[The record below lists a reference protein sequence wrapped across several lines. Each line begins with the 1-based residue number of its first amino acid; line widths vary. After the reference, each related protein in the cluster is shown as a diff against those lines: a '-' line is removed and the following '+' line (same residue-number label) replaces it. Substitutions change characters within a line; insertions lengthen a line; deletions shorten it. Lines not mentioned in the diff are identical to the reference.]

1 MFAVIM
7 AGGKGTRFWPRS
19 RERMP
24 KHLLD
29 ILGERTIL
37 RETVDRIRPIVP
49 AERTLVV
56 TGPAFAQVDFSFG
69 KQVPIKGRVNFEFQW
84 QIFNVFNRANFTPI
98 TGFNTNN
105 NRALSSNTVS
115 TFEVTGLTGQAA
127 REMQLVFRINF

>member
-49 AERTLVV
+49 ADRTLVV
-56 TGPAFAQVDFSFG
+56 TGRSHAA
-69 KQVPIKGRVNFEFQW
+69 
-84 QIFNVFNRANFTPI
+84 
-98 TGFNTNN
+98 
-105 NRALSSNTVS
+105 
-115 TFEVTGLTGQAA
+115 EVI
-127 REMQLVFRINF
+127 RQLPEIPPKTS